1 MNELQI
7 APSLSHSLHIFPAAM
22 GGVLARSSR
31 LALFWSTEMI
41 ALGCIGAIN
50 LLSMTCAPLIPLSL
64 LGVFHHAVA
73 LNYSRQ

>member
-1 MNELQI
+1 
-7 APSLSHSLHIFPAAM
+7 
-22 GGVLARSSR
+22 

-50 LLSMTCAPLIPLSL
+50 LFSMTCAPLIPLSL

-73 LNYSRQ
+73 LNYSRQWINPRNSLNLLLFPVLSTSKPFKQ